1 MGTNIEFAKSLYIS
15 VNGTN
20 KVSLPYLLLPYV
32 ILAHYGAVKGDLEG
46 IFISEFPHQEI
57 LKSEMKIPSKSHFN
71 GPIMCKDDTREQ
83 QIR

>member
-57 LKSEMKIPSKSHFN
+57 LKYIQRFCELDSLKSISPN
-71 GPIMCKDDTREQ
+71 CTKY
-83 QIR
+83 